1 VVVRSCR
8 IRDNADAAISTVLFW
23 IIVVAGVVAVAAN
36 TFYPGVK
43 EAEKKAALG
52 KNAVAIL
59 SPELTSNRE
68 LLDEDKR
75 IINNGWS
82 SFDFFDVSA
91 WEAISRGG
99 LLLGL
104 DSDYV
109 NKILNIYKFIY
120 KSNSIINVI
129 TEHTSGTSSS
139 LTNSIDTVNTYKQKL
154 SIVLEKLNAA
164 FGELD
169 KRPNSASPPSGR

>member
-8 IRDNADAAISTVLFW
+8 IRDNADACHFDSVILDYCR
-23 IIVVAGVVAVAAN
+23 AGVVAVAAN

-82 SFDFFDVSA
+82 SFDVFDVSA

-120 KSNSIINVI
+120 KSNSHN
-129 TEHTSGTSSS
+129 
-139 LTNSIDTVNTYKQKL
+139 
-154 SIVLEKLNAA
+154 
-164 FGELD
+164 
-169 KRPNSASPPSGR
+169 